1 MLSPDSRT
9 VATEILR
16 PPAGFALEHAAITT
30 YSLDLD
36 VLLALPLAVLAQS
49 DQGIE
54 ELLADPMLT
63 LEALR
68 EAGQR
73 LDIFVNE
80 TSIAVPHTN
89 RALFAML
96 EECVHP
102 VRAPNGG
109 AFHPKVWVVRFVAE
123 SGESMLRVAVV
134 SRNLTYDRSW
144 DTALVTEA
152 QVSSKKPLEASQ
164 ALGDLL
170 RALPGMAVHGLDDE
184 IAGQLRSM
192 AQQAERTAFPAPAW
206 FRNQVYFEA
215 LGLEG
220 VEAERWYPWEIGQDL
235 LAIAPFVNRT
245 GLDALVSR
253 STGQRTLISRREALD
268 DLPESALEAW
278 KDVMVLSDA
287 AIEETEEDSGSS
299 DLHAKLIA
307 LERGRRVTWYLGSAN
322 FTAAAYAGR
331 NVEVIASING
341 PNDAR
346 AKTDGYGI
354 QQFRES
360 GFLNLCEP
368 YRRLE
373 RAPED
378 EIIRQ
383 ARDRLE
389 RAREALAQSGLGIA
403 CGRDGD
409 EWRWALDGRIEL
421 PEGVSVAVWPVSVR
435 EDQAQTFDPPVSWP
449 LPISRLTA
457 FVAFRLRAEA
467 DVDDIR
473 FVLKLPTSGMPE
485 GRVSRILKDLIDTP
499 ERFLQFL
506 RALLGGLDGMTDWA
520 TGEPGGAWQ
529 GDWGAGFAGE
539 TLLEDLVRAAA
550 RDPERLTPVRRLIE
564 DLQSSPERRDIV
576 PPGFMEIWNV
586 VDAAAENS
594 DCGVDRGT

>member
-1 MLSPDSRT
+1 MLSPDART
-9 VATEILR
+9 VATDILR
-16 PPAGFALEHAAITT
+16 PPAGFALDHAVITT

-36 VLLALPLAVLAQS
+36 VLLALPLAVMAQS
-49 DQGIE
+49 DKSVE

-109 AFHPKVWVVRFVAE
+109 AFHPKVWVVRFVGEA
-123 SGESMLRVAVV
+123 GESMLRVAVV

-152 QVSSKKPLEASQ
+152 LAGSSKPLEASQ

-170 RALPGMAVHGLDDE
+170 RALHGMTVHGLDDE
-184 IAGQLRSM
+184 IAGQLQSM
-192 AQQAERTAFPAPAW
+192 AEQAERTEFPAPAR
-206 FRNQVYFEA
+206 FKNPVYFES
-215 LGLEG
+215 LGLAG
-220 VEAERWYPWEIGQDL
+220 AEAERRYPWEVGQDL

-245 GLDALVSR
+245 GLEALVSR
-253 STGQRTLISRREALD
+253 SSGQRTLISRREALD

-278 KDVMVLSDA
+278 NEVMVLSDA
-287 AIEETEEDSGSS
+287 AIDETEEGAGSS

-307 LERGRRVTWYLGSAN
+307 LEHKRRVTWYLGSAN

-341 PNDAR
+341 PNDAC
-346 AKTDGYGI
+346 AKTEGYGI

-378 EIIRQ
+378 EILRQ

-389 RAREALAQSGLGIA
+389 RAREALAQAGLGIT
-403 CGRDGD
+403 CERDGD
-409 EWRWALDGRIEL
+409 EWRWGLDGRMEL
-421 PEGVSVAVWPVSVR
+421 PQGVSVAVWPVSVR
-435 EDQAQTFDPPVSWP
+435 EDQAETFDPPVSWP
-449 LPISRLTA
+449 LPIGRLTA

-473 FVLKLPTSGMPE
+473 FVLKLPTSDMPE

-529 GDWGAGFAGE
+529 GDWASGFTGE

-550 RDPERLTPVRRLIE
+550 RDPERLAPIRRLIE
-564 DLQSSPERRDIV
+564 DLQSTPEGRDIV
-576 PPGFMEIWNV
+576 PPGFIELWDV

-594 DCGVDRGT
+594 ERRT

>member
-1 MLSPDSRT
+1 MLAPDSRT

-123 SGESMLRVAVV
+123 SGEFMLRIAVV

-152 QVSSKKPLEASQ
+152 QAGSKKPLEASQ
-164 ALGDLL
+164 ALADLL
-170 RALPGMAVHGLDDE
+170 RALPVMAVHGLDDE
-184 IAGQLRSM
+184 SAGQLQSM
-192 AQQAERTAFPAPAW
+192 AEQAERTAFPAPAR
-206 FRNQVYFEA
+206 FRNPVYFEA

-220 VEAERWYPWEIGQDL
+220 AQDEKWYPWEIGQDL
-235 LAIAPFVNRT
+235 LAIAPFINRT

-268 DLPESALEAW
+268 DLPESTLEAW
-278 KDVMVLSDA
+278 NEVMVLSDA
-287 AIEETEEDSGSS
+287 AIEETEEGTGSS

-341 PNDAR
+341 PNDPR
-346 AKTDGYGI
+346 KKTDGYGI

-373 RAPED
+373 QAAED
-378 EIIRQ
+378 ETLKQ

-389 RAREALAQSGLGIA
+389 HAQEALAQSDLGIE
-403 CGRDGD
+403 CERDGD
-409 EWRWALDGRIEL
+409 EWRWALNGRIEL
-421 PEGVSVAVWPVSVR
+421 PDGVSVALWPVSVR

-449 LPISRLTA
+449 LPMSRLTA

-467 DVDDIR
+467 DIADIR

-520 TGEPGGAWQ
+520 TGEPGGTWQ

-550 RDPERLTPVRRLIE
+550 RDPERLAPIRRLIE
-564 DLQSSPERRDIV
+564 DLQSSPEGRDIV
-576 PPGFMEIWNV
+576 PPGFMDIWRV
-586 VDAAAENS
+586 VDESVSAGNPE
-594 DCGVDRGT
+594 